1 MRSQYRDLHIE
12 TCGKNVSWQSWLDQL
27 IAIQFTTRMLY
38 PKKNTFHLESAN
50 IPEHPLKSRKK
61 GHESRHLLLRCRAVR
76 PKIRTQKPAAKMR
89 LDDLDKA
96 NRGGEGEEG
105 ISVGSIPKM

>member
-1 MRSQYRDLHIE
+1 M
-12 TCGKNVSWQSWLDQL
+12 L
-27 IAIQFTTRMLY
+27 ISSPQIPYKFSGPHLY
-38 PKKNTFHLESAN
+38 TSTKKTTFHLESAN

-61 GHESRHLLLRCRAVR
+61 GHESRHLLLRFRAVR